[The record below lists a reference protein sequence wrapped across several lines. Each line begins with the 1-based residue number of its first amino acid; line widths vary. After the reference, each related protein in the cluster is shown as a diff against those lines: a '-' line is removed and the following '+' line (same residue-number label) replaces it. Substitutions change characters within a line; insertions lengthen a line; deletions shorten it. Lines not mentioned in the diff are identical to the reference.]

1 MKIFYALLL
10 SFSIAAS
17 GIGATIPAHAADAIV
32 TTDFKANDL
41 GLWSQ
46 SSIYGQNYMGSTKL
60 EDWKQLWCASWDDPT
75 CSDYDQLY
83 SDLIL
88 RPCLTDS
95 DRACL
100 DSIDATNSKNVL
112 EKLTFFGESTSQ
124 KIPSYK
130 FKTGVGTEM
139 VDIPAGGGLS
149 VWKSSEL
156 NPDGSE
162 RFYAGHILLRYM
174 STCPR
179 STPKTPCSI
188 GLSDFKGTVYPVS
201 VKPGTGCRE
210 FALEGKCVD
219 SLNFKG
225 AERIAVSL
233 RMDQKL
239 TGWIFGRMQNADF
252 SVTPIDAKYNKIRIE
267 GDVTLVPELIASI
280 AKSEIVKDPVLEK
293 YLKDF
298 FTVGRP
304 GTAVPNPGGGSW
316 NDASVGGL
324 WSKTY
329 PDFLSAQTTT
339 RLLSNN
345 FDKFGLFAAFE
356 NHLKPFSP
364 KAENNGRNILRET
377 NSIFWNFGANAYIG
391 NNTCSADKSKL
402 HGMVVTNAP
411 IFETGPPVFKD
422 GSLNYKVAGVHTNVD
437 GSIFQGRY
445 TYIVRSDTARCY
457 YGFSDAPIVA
467 SVEVVSADNSAQI
480 ATVLVSENKSTG
492 FIKLQADNFTFSSPT
507 IKVKLVQ
514 DKPLVAVKEV
524 SPVVPEKVVPKQ
536 EAAATNTT
544 TAAPVEVKK
553 IVIKSISCAKG
564 KIIRKISGTN
574 PKCPAGFKKK

>member
-1 MKIFYALLL
+1 MRNSIKIFYALLL
-10 SFSIAAS
+10 AISVATSAVS
-17 GIGATIPAHAADAIV
+17 GTLPAHAADAIV
-32 TTDFKANDL
+32 TTDFKANDF

-100 DSIDATNSKNVL
+100 DSIEATNSKNVL
-112 EKLTFFGESTSQ
+112 EKLTFFGESSSQ

-130 FKTGVGTEM
+130 FKNGSAT

-252 SVTPIDAKYNKIRIE
+252 SVTPIDSKYNKIRIE

-304 GTAVPNPGGGSW
+304 GTVVPNPGGGSW

-480 ATVLVSENKSTG
+480 ATVLVSENQSTG
-492 FIKLQADNFTFSSPT
+492 FIKLQAENFTFSAPT
-507 IKVKLVQ
+507 IKVKLTQ
-514 DKPLVAVKEV
+514 DKPIVVVKDEVAK
-524 SPVVPEKVVPKQ
+524 
-536 EAAATNTT
+536 
-544 TAAPVEVKK
+544 APVSSVAKK
-553 IVIKSISCAKG
+553 VITITCAKG
-564 KIIRKISGTN
+564 KITKKYSGAN
-574 PKCPAGFKKK
+574 PKCPSGYKKK

>member
-1 MKIFYALLL
+1 MKKGGRLFYIFVLAF
-10 SFSIAAS
+10 SFMAS
-17 GIGATIPAHAADAIV
+17 TINGTVPAHAADAIV
-32 TTDFKANDL
+32 TTDFKANDF

-60 EDWKQLWCASWDDPT
+60 EDWKQLWCSGWDDPT
-75 CSDYDQLY
+75 CADRDQLY
-83 SDLIL
+83 ADLIL
-88 RPCLTDS
+88 RPCLNES

-100 DSIDATNSKNVL
+100 DAVEVKNAKNEL
-112 EKLTFFGESTSQ
+112 EKLTFYGESTTQ
-124 KIPSYK
+124 KIAPYK
-130 FKTGVGTEM
+130 FKNGSET
-139 VDIPAGGGLS
+139 VDVPGGGGLS

-156 NPDGSE
+156 NIDGSE
-162 RFYAGHILLRYM
+162 KFYAAHVLLRYL
-174 STCPR
+174 S
-179 STPKTPCSI
+179 PCVRGVSSI
-188 GLSDFKGTVYPVS
+188 SCTINLSDFKGSVYPVS
-201 VKPGTGCRE
+201 VTPGTACRQ

-219 SLNFKG
+219 SLDFKG
-225 AERIAVSL
+225 TERIAVSL

-280 AKSEIVKDPVLEK
+280 PKSEIVKDPILEK

-298 FTVGRP
+298 FTVGTP
-304 GTAVPNPGGGSW
+304 GTTVPNPGGGSW
-316 NDASVGGL
+316 NDGSVGGL

-339 RLLSNN
+339 RLLSVN
-345 FDKFGLFAAFE
+345 FDKFALFAAFE

-377 NSIFWNFGANAYIG
+377 NSIFWNFGANAYTG
-391 NNTCSADKSKL
+391 NNACSADKSKL

-422 GSLNYKVAGVHTNVD
+422 GSLNYRVAGVHTNVD
-437 GSIFQGRY
+437 GSLFQGRY

-480 ATVLVSENKSTG
+480 ATVLVSENKTTG
-492 FIKLQADNFTFSSPT
+492 FIKLQANNFTFSAPT
-507 IKVKLVQ
+507 IKVKLMQ
-514 DKPLVAVKEV
+514 DKPIVPAKE
-524 SPVVPEKVVPKQ
+524 
-536 EAAATNTT
+536 EAAK
-544 TAAPVEVKK
+544 APAVSVAKK
-553 IVIKSISCAKG
+553 VITVTCAKG
-564 KIIRKISGTN
+564 KITKKYSGAN
-574 PKCPAGFKKK
+574 PKCPSGYKKK